1 VSRKRKGKG
10 KRKSGGIS
18 PAAAVGLL
26 VVCSG
31 VAFYSLRDQFGT
43 APTSID
49 SAAGALLDAADAEN
63 VATAG
68 EAPGVDLLVRHGSW
82 DAKVPV
88 RMAFANIAEAAVA
101 AAPAGETAMPVRQWI
116 GIDPPT
122 MRLGVLMVGD
132 AARRAVVDGRVVGL
146 GDKIGKALIVA
157 IERDVLVATWGG
169 KRLTYDLE
177 DSYPREFRAELK
189 RRGIDQN
196 AGPKT
201 GAADQIQEKEQ

>member
-1 VSRKRKGKG
+1 MSRKRKGKG
-10 KRKSGGIS
+10 RRGGIS
-18 PAAAVGLL
+18 PAAAVGML

-43 APTSID
+43 APMSLD
-49 SAAGALLDAADAEN
+49 NAVGALLDGADVDAGAAAE
-63 VATAG
+63 
-68 EAPGVDLLVRHGSW
+68 EEPGVDLLARHGSW

-101 AAPAGETAMPVRQWI
+101 AAPAGETAMPGRQWI
-116 GIDPPT
+116 GADPPT
-122 MRLGVLMVGD
+122 MRLGVLMVGE

-177 DSYPREFRAELK
+177 DSHPREFRAELK
-189 RRGIDQN
+189 RRGIDQT